1 MYTFFYKKCTHN
13 AKCVAFTILVI
24 PDVLAIFWNRLEGF
38 PRTVQGVPGLQG
50 QGNSAVDLGDTDEY
64 FKLDFIVN
72 ARRGNLTRRA

>member
-1 MYTFFYKKCTHN
+1 
-13 AKCVAFTILVI
+13 
-24 PDVLAIFWNRLEGF
+24 
-38 PRTVQGVPGLQG
+38 VQGAPGLQG